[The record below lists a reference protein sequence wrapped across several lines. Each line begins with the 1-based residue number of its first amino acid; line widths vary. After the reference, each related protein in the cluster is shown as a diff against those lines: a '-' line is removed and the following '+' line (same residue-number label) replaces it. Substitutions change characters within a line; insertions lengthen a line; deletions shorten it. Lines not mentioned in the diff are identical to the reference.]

1 MSDKVYVYIDH
12 FKGEP
17 SPASWEAIGAA
28 KKVAV
33 GAGGG
38 VTAVVLGQGV
48 EGIAKQAFEYGADKV
63 LMADDATLQ
72 DFRAEP
78 YATVLAKAV
87 EGAAVVLFPTSGR
100 TRELAGMV
108 AVDLE
113 TGIAPDG
120 IELEVEGASVKVT
133 RPIYAGKLLTK
144 VVFEAGKP
152 QIITL
157 RTRAFPKPE
166 AEAGRSGE
174 IEKIEAAVGD
184 VATEVVGYTESE
196 GGVSLTDAGVI
207 ISGGRGTSVNSK
219 LEPPADLTDESAQ
232 EVWRAQQGFKLLG
245 ELAEVLGAAVGASRA
260 AVDAGYIPYAYQVG
274 QTGKVV
280 SPDLY
285 IAAGISG
292 AIQHLAGMRTSK
304 TIVAINKDPDA
315 PIFKLARFGIVGDLF
330 DIVPALTAAL
340 KERLGK

>member
-1 MSDKVYVYIDH
+1 MSDKVFVYIDH
-12 FKGEP
+12 YKGEP

-28 KKVAV
+28 KAV
-33 GAGGG
+33 SAALGGG

-48 EGIAKQAFEYGADKV
+48 EGIAAQAFEYGADKV
-63 LMADDATLQ
+63 LLADDAALK
-72 DFRAEP
+72 DFRAE
-78 YATVLAKAV
+78 AFTTVLAKAV

-120 IELEVEGASVKVT
+120 IELEVEGELVKVT

-157 RTRAFPKPE
+157 RTRAFPKPDP
-166 AEAGRSGE
+166 EAGRSGD
-174 IEKIEAAVGD
+174 IEKIDAAVGD
-184 VATEVVGYTESE
+184 VATEVIGYSESE
-196 GGVSLTDAGVI
+196 VGVSLTDAGAIVA
-207 ISGGRGTSVNSK
+207 GGRGTSVNPN
-219 LEPPADLTDESAQ
+219 LEPPGDLSDESAQ
-232 EVWRAQQGFKLLG
+232 EVWRAQQGFTLLG
-245 ELAEVLGAAVGASRA
+245 ELAEVLNAAVGASRA
-260 AVDAGYIPYAYQVG
+260 AVDAGYIPYTYQVG

-330 DIVPALTAAL
+330 EIVPALTAAL